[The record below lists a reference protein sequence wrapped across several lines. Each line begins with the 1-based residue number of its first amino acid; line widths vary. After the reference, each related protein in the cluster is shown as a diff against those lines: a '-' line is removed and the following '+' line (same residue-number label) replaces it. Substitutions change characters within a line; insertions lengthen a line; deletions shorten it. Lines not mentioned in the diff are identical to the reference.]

1 MGDLEAGLGL
11 EIIRHRGAARQVNR
25 LLSVI
30 DAPQAGAKQCDCA
43 LGAIGGSDSRPQL
56 ESMTG

>member
-30 DAPQAGAKQCDCA
+30 DAPQAGAKQCDRA
-43 LGAIGGSDSRPQL
+43 LGAIGGSDSRLRL
-56 ESMTG
+56 E